1 MKQKWLRNLKT
12 AAALALTFLFC
23 CNAAAKEEGFAE
35 KMPAYSETRKIAGL
49 LLKENQ
55 IKNGAWKKEVQDVYD
70 SAKKKPVNE
79 EQVEAMGQVIENISS
94 QKVHRYAEIDRFIED
109 ILNAAMLDEKELLF
123 PIAMLQQ
130 VETFLNAIK
139 DGGAAK
145 EAKASALEELKN
157 VQKDVTAKVKERFE
171 DDNLKELV
179 EEYLALFPEE
189 KNNLFIMNGPGSVN
203 SFDECVELAKK
214 SLQAFWQ
221 LDKVSAIANF
231 REWGR
236 NMLNYLLLDN
246 NEFMVEE
253 FKAQL
258 KAYKKV
264 FKTEE

>member
-49 LLKENQ
+49 LLEANQ
-55 IKNGAWKKEVQDVYD
+55 IKDGAWKKEVQKVYD

-94 QKVHRYAEIDRFIED
+94 QKVHSYAEIDRFIED
-109 ILNAAMLDEKELLF
+109 ILNASMLDEKELLF
-123 PIAMLQQ
+123 PIAMLRQ

-139 DGGAAK
+139 YGPAK

-157 VQKDVTAKVKERFE
+157 VQSDVTKKVKERFE
-171 DDNLKELV
+171 DDDLKELV
-179 EEYLALFPEE
+179 EEYLALFPDE

-203 SFDECVELAKK
+203 NFNECVELAKK

>member
-23 CNAAAKEEGFAE
+23 CNAAAKEEEFA
-35 KMPAYSETRKIAGL
+35 KKITAYSETRKIAGL

-70 SAKKKPVNE
+70 SAKTKPVNE
-79 EQVEAMGQVIENISS
+79 EQVEAMGKVINNISD
-94 QKVHRYAEIDRFIED
+94 QKQHRYEEIDRFMED
-109 ILNAAMLDEKELLF
+109 ILNASMLDEKELLF
-123 PIAMLQQ
+123 SIAMLRQ
-130 VETFLNAIK
+130 VETFLATIK
-139 DGGAAK
+139 RADAQ
-145 EAKASALEELKN
+145 EAKKSALEELKN
-157 VQKDVTAKVKERFE
+157 VQSDVTEKVKERFE

-203 SFDECVELAKK
+203 NFNECVELAKK